1 MKLPA
6 TDYKKFDHD
15 AHARTRP
22 PEDFWGQIRRTVNGQ
37 PVSQEQIDLILA
49 AVRNALRLG
58 ADDTLLDLAC
68 GNGALSSAL
77 FDQCHAYLGVDFS
90 EYLITVAK
98 QYFEAPPHF
107 LFLLQSAPEYAV
119 NEPDP
124 TQFTKVLCYG
134 SFSYFPAD
142 SAVRL
147 LRDLHERFTGVDTVF
162 IGNLPDK
169 DRATDFYKTAQPNAA
184 ELADHASQ
192 IGIWRT
198 RDEFAELAAT
208 VGWRAS
214 FSVMPSAF
222 YASYYRYDV
231 TLQR

>member
-1 MKLPA
+1 MKTPDP
-6 TDYKKFDHD
+6 DYKKFDHD

-37 PVSQEQIDLILA
+37 PVPQAQIDMILT
-49 AVRNALRLG
+49 AVRDALHLG
-58 ADDTLLDLAC
+58 TDDTLLDLAC

-98 QYFEAPPHF
+98 QYFEVPPRY
-107 LFLLQSAPEYAV
+107 LFLLQGAPEYAAS
-119 NEPDP
+119 EPDSA
-124 TQFTKVLCYG
+124 QFTKALCYG
-134 SFSYFPAD
+134 SFSYFPAN
-142 SAVRL
+142 SAERL
-147 LRDLHERFTGVDTVF
+147 LRDLHERFIGIDTVF

-169 DRATDFYKTAQPNAA
+169 DRAADFYKTEQPNAA
-184 ELADHASQ
+184 ELVDHASQ

-198 RDEFAELAAT
+198 RDEFAELAAAA
-208 VGWRAS
+208 GWRAS

-231 TLQR
+231 TLLR